1 MRHILTFLIFI
12 VCSLTAHA
20 QNIYFNHLTP
30 ANGLSQISVNSVF
43 ADKGGTIWMATRM
56 GLDCYD
62 GNSIHV
68 YSYDANNPH
77 SLFCNNVR
85 QVVGDG
91 NHTIYLSCSEGV
103 ASLDVHTQ
111 RFTTLH
117 RSGNMSICYSDALYM
132 SDKNIVYRTT
142 DKGKTKKLYARLPAC
157 ETVATMTMDS
167 RKRLW
172 IGTVSGGLYLLQG
185 GKLKHVIN
193 DAHITTIYED
203 SRHNIWVGSWYNG
216 LWTIAPNGKTTNVKA
231 GSWLISNF
239 VRTFCEDLQGNMWIG
254 TYHGLIRYNPTNGQ
268 HRLFTADGQVGSLTN
283 SSIWSI
289 IRDKQGTLW
298 IGTYFGGV
306 NYVNP
311 EYEIFTRYRASTR
324 QKGALSFPVVGCMTE
339 DASGRLWISTEG
351 GGLNIYDRKT
361 QEFSRFGGIP
371 TANIKALH
379 FDRRRNTMWVGSHL
393 DGLYRVDLA
402 SGRVSNYRNIRNDRT
417 SLPDDIVRDIIE
429 YNGRIIVA
437 TQNGVASIN
446 PDEGGKPRFARILP
460 KERLLA
466 VPSLCIDRHN
476 QLWIATDGNG
486 VYRYDLHTGRHTHFV
501 HKTGDTT
508 TISNNYVC
516 HITKDRLGRVWLS
529 TASGNINMYDE
540 AKGRF
545 TSYGAAD
552 GLKGDGVY
560 AATPSS
566 LDKYSMLL
574 ITNHGFAVLN
584 TRNREIR
591 NYDCAVGIPLESIN
605 EKGLYV
611 THDGKVLIGG
621 IDGMVMFDERDL
633 YKTTAP
639 YRLGFS
645 QLYVNG
651 KEIEPN
657 DGTDI
662 LQYDLRY
669 TKELTLDHDQTVF
682 SVEYFTTNFVKANDR
697 PVEFRLK
704 GLSNQWIPA
713 RQKILSFSGLPS
725 GTYTLE
731 LRCPDSDIATASLKI
746 RILPPWYLSWWAY
759 IIYIMCI
766 GAAVWWLTLEYRDRI
781 RLTESL
787 KFEKQRVRDI
797 EEQNQSKLRFFF
809 NVSHEIRTPLTVI
822 ISLADSLIK
831 EMKCTGDTRNKLTG
845 IYRNCNQL
853 RSLISELLDFRKQE
867 QGHTHIHARHADM
880 SALLR
885 NTATLYTEYTLGKDI
900 TLQIEVPDQMLMW
913 FDPKQMQKVVSNLV
927 SNAIKHTPQGGM
939 VTIAAHAEDT
949 HAIITVSDT
958 GTGIAKEDLPHLFSR
973 FYQARNIET
982 VADIGTGIGLNL
994 TKGIVDMHHGTIE
1007 VASEQGKGTKFTI
1020 TLPTQRDAFAP
1031 EETTDEPVR
1040 TDSIKQLTP
1049 ATDSTVTGH
1058 DTSGDNTNNAP
1069 EVHDER
1075 PIILIVEDN
1084 DDIRQLLSTLFA
1096 PLYRTRTAVDGA
1108 EALEMIG
1115 DEMPDI
1121 ILTDVMMPNID
1132 GLELC
1137 KTIKHDFST
1146 CHIPVVLLTARTAV
1160 EKKLEGLKTGADD
1173 YVTKPFNNDVLVS
1186 RCNNLINM
1194 RRLLQRKFSQHPHH
1208 EADMLA
1214 TNPMDKDLLD
1224 RAMAIIDRYYS
1235 DSEFSVDT
1243 FAREIGMSRTAFFNK
1258 WKNLTGE
1265 TPKSF
1270 ILNLRLRKAADML
1283 RERHDLSIA
1292 EVSYANGFSSPRY
1305 FCKCFKDTYKIQP
1318 SAYRNADSQQP
1329 EKPE

>member
-1 MRHILTFLIFI
+1 
-12 VCSLTAHA
+12 
-20 QNIYFNHLTP
+20 
-30 ANGLSQISVNSVF
+30 
-43 ADKGGTIWMATRM
+43 
-56 GLDCYD
+56 
-62 GNSIHV
+62 
-68 YSYDANNPH
+68 
-77 SLFCNNVR
+77 
-85 QVVGDG
+85 
-91 NHTIYLSCSEGV
+91 
-103 ASLDVHTQ
+103 
-111 RFTTLH
+111 
-117 RSGNMSICYSDALYM
+117 
-132 SDKNIVYRTT
+132 
-142 DKGKTKKLYARLPAC
+142 
-157 ETVATMTMDS
+157 
-167 RKRLW
+167 
-172 IGTVSGGLYLLQG
+172 
-185 GKLKHVIN
+185 
-193 DAHITTIYED
+193 
-203 SRHNIWVGSWYNG
+203 
-216 LWTIAPNGKTTNVKA
+216 
-231 GSWLISNF
+231 
-239 VRTFCEDLQGNMWIG
+239 
-254 TYHGLIRYNPTNGQ
+254 
-268 HRLFTADGQVGSLTN
+268 
-283 SSIWSI
+283 
-289 IRDKQGTLW
+289 
-298 IGTYFGGV
+298 
-306 NYVNP
+306 
-311 EYEIFTRYRASTR
+311 
-324 QKGALSFPVVGCMTE
+324 
-339 DASGRLWISTEG
+339 
-351 GGLNIYDRKT
+351 
-361 QEFSRFGGIP
+361 
-371 TANIKALH
+371 
-379 FDRRRNTMWVGSHL
+379 
-393 DGLYRVDLA
+393 
-402 SGRVSNYRNIRNDRT
+402 
-417 SLPDDIVRDIIE
+417 
-429 YNGRIIVA
+429 
-437 TQNGVASIN
+437 
-446 PDEGGKPRFARILP
+446 
-460 KERLLA
+460 
-466 VPSLCIDRHN
+466 
-476 QLWIATDGNG
+476 
-486 VYRYDLHTGRHTHFV
+486 
-501 HKTGDTT
+501 
-508 TISNNYVC
+508 
-516 HITKDRLGRVWLS
+516 
-529 TASGNINMYDE
+529 
-540 AKGRF
+540 
-545 TSYGAAD
+545 
-552 GLKGDGVY
+552 
-560 AATPSS
+560 
-566 LDKYSMLL
+566 
-574 ITNHGFAVLN
+574 
-584 TRNREIR
+584 
-591 NYDCAVGIPLESIN
+591 
-605 EKGLYV
+605 
-611 THDGKVLIGG
+611 
-621 IDGMVMFDERDL
+621 
-633 YKTTAP
+633 
-639 YRLGFS
+639 
-645 QLYVNG
+645 
-651 KEIEPN
+651 
-657 DGTDI
+657 
-662 LQYDLRY
+662 
-669 TKELTLDHDQTVF
+669 
-682 SVEYFTTNFVKANDR
+682 
-697 PVEFRLK
+697 
-704 GLSNQWIPA
+704 
-713 RQKILSFSGLPS
+713 
-725 GTYTLE
+725 
-731 LRCPDSDIATASLKI
+731 
-746 RILPPWYLSWWAY
+746 
-759 IIYIMCI
+759 MCI

-781 RLTESL
+781 RLAESL

-885 NTATLYTEYTLGKDI
+885 NTATLFTEYTLGKDI
-900 TLQIEVPDQMLMW
+900 TLQIDVPDQLPMW

-939 VTIAAHAEDT
+939 VTIAAQTDDT
-949 HAIITVSDT
+949 KAVITVSDN
-958 GTGIAKEDLPHLFSR
+958 GSGIAKEDLPHLFSR

-1031 EETTDEPVR
+1031 EETTDEPMR

-1049 ATDSTVTGH
+1049 ATDHAATGH
-1058 DTSGDNTNNAP
+1058 DTAGDNTNNAP
-1069 EVHDER
+1069 EGHDER

-1121 ILTDVMMPNID
+1121 ILSDVMMPNID

-1137 KTIKHDFST
+1137 KTIKHDFTT

-1318 SAYRNADSQQP
+1318 SAYRNADNQQP
-1329 EKPE
+1329 EKTE

>member
-1 MRHILTFLIFI
+1 
-12 VCSLTAHA
+12 
-20 QNIYFNHLTP
+20 
-30 ANGLSQISVNSVF
+30 
-43 ADKGGTIWMATRM
+43 
-56 GLDCYD
+56 
-62 GNSIHV
+62 
-68 YSYDANNPH
+68 
-77 SLFCNNVR
+77 
-85 QVVGDG
+85 
-91 NHTIYLSCSEGV
+91 
-103 ASLDVHTQ
+103 
-111 RFTTLH
+111 
-117 RSGNMSICYSDALYM
+117 
-132 SDKNIVYRTT
+132 
-142 DKGKTKKLYARLPAC
+142 
-157 ETVATMTMDS
+157 
-167 RKRLW
+167 
-172 IGTVSGGLYLLQG
+172 
-185 GKLKHVIN
+185 
-193 DAHITTIYED
+193 
-203 SRHNIWVGSWYNG
+203 
-216 LWTIAPNGKTTNVKA
+216 
-231 GSWLISNF
+231 
-239 VRTFCEDLQGNMWIG
+239 
-254 TYHGLIRYNPTNGQ
+254 
-268 HRLFTADGQVGSLTN
+268 
-283 SSIWSI
+283 
-289 IRDKQGTLW
+289 
-298 IGTYFGGV
+298 
-306 NYVNP
+306 
-311 EYEIFTRYRASTR
+311 
-324 QKGALSFPVVGCMTE
+324 
-339 DASGRLWISTEG
+339 
-351 GGLNIYDRKT
+351 
-361 QEFSRFGGIP
+361 
-371 TANIKALH
+371 
-379 FDRRRNTMWVGSHL
+379 
-393 DGLYRVDLA
+393 
-402 SGRVSNYRNIRNDRT
+402 
-417 SLPDDIVRDIIE
+417 
-429 YNGRIIVA
+429 
-437 TQNGVASIN
+437 
-446 PDEGGKPRFARILP
+446 
-460 KERLLA
+460 
-466 VPSLCIDRHN
+466 
-476 QLWIATDGNG
+476 
-486 VYRYDLHTGRHTHFV
+486 
-501 HKTGDTT
+501 
-508 TISNNYVC
+508 
-516 HITKDRLGRVWLS
+516 
-529 TASGNINMYDE
+529 
-540 AKGRF
+540 
-545 TSYGAAD
+545 
-552 GLKGDGVY
+552 
-560 AATPSS
+560 
-566 LDKYSMLL
+566 
-574 ITNHGFAVLN
+574 
-584 TRNREIR
+584 
-591 NYDCAVGIPLESIN
+591 
-605 EKGLYV
+605 
-611 THDGKVLIGG
+611 
-621 IDGMVMFDERDL
+621 
-633 YKTTAP
+633 
-639 YRLGFS
+639 
-645 QLYVNG
+645 
-651 KEIEPN
+651 
-657 DGTDI
+657 
-662 LQYDLRY
+662 
-669 TKELTLDHDQTVF
+669 
-682 SVEYFTTNFVKANDR
+682 
-697 PVEFRLK
+697 
-704 GLSNQWIPA
+704 
-713 RQKILSFSGLPS
+713 
-725 GTYTLE
+725 
-731 LRCPDSDIATASLKI
+731 
-746 RILPPWYLSWWAY
+746 
-759 IIYIMCI
+759 MCI
-766 GAAVWWLTLEYRDRI
+766 GAAVWWLTREYRDRI
-781 RLTESL
+781 RLAESL

-939 VTIAAHAEDT
+939 VTIAAHADDT

-1146 CHIPVVLLTARTAV
+1146 CHIPVVLLTAHTAV

>member
-1 MRHILTFLIFI
+1 
-12 VCSLTAHA
+12 
-20 QNIYFNHLTP
+20 
-30 ANGLSQISVNSVF
+30 
-43 ADKGGTIWMATRM
+43 
-56 GLDCYD
+56 
-62 GNSIHV
+62 
-68 YSYDANNPH
+68 
-77 SLFCNNVR
+77 
-85 QVVGDG
+85 
-91 NHTIYLSCSEGV
+91 
-103 ASLDVHTQ
+103 
-111 RFTTLH
+111 
-117 RSGNMSICYSDALYM
+117 
-132 SDKNIVYRTT
+132 
-142 DKGKTKKLYARLPAC
+142 
-157 ETVATMTMDS
+157 
-167 RKRLW
+167 
-172 IGTVSGGLYLLQG
+172 
-185 GKLKHVIN
+185 
-193 DAHITTIYED
+193 
-203 SRHNIWVGSWYNG
+203 
-216 LWTIAPNGKTTNVKA
+216 
-231 GSWLISNF
+231 
-239 VRTFCEDLQGNMWIG
+239 
-254 TYHGLIRYNPTNGQ
+254 
-268 HRLFTADGQVGSLTN
+268 
-283 SSIWSI
+283 
-289 IRDKQGTLW
+289 
-298 IGTYFGGV
+298 
-306 NYVNP
+306 
-311 EYEIFTRYRASTR
+311 
-324 QKGALSFPVVGCMTE
+324 
-339 DASGRLWISTEG
+339 
-351 GGLNIYDRKT
+351 
-361 QEFSRFGGIP
+361 
-371 TANIKALH
+371 
-379 FDRRRNTMWVGSHL
+379 
-393 DGLYRVDLA
+393 
-402 SGRVSNYRNIRNDRT
+402 
-417 SLPDDIVRDIIE
+417 
-429 YNGRIIVA
+429 
-437 TQNGVASIN
+437 
-446 PDEGGKPRFARILP
+446 
-460 KERLLA
+460 
-466 VPSLCIDRHN
+466 
-476 QLWIATDGNG
+476 
-486 VYRYDLHTGRHTHFV
+486 
-501 HKTGDTT
+501 
-508 TISNNYVC
+508 
-516 HITKDRLGRVWLS
+516 
-529 TASGNINMYDE
+529 
-540 AKGRF
+540 
-545 TSYGAAD
+545 
-552 GLKGDGVY
+552 
-560 AATPSS
+560 
-566 LDKYSMLL
+566 
-574 ITNHGFAVLN
+574 
-584 TRNREIR
+584 
-591 NYDCAVGIPLESIN
+591 
-605 EKGLYV
+605 
-611 THDGKVLIGG
+611 
-621 IDGMVMFDERDL
+621 
-633 YKTTAP
+633 
-639 YRLGFS
+639 
-645 QLYVNG
+645 
-651 KEIEPN
+651 
-657 DGTDI
+657 
-662 LQYDLRY
+662 
-669 TKELTLDHDQTVF
+669 
-682 SVEYFTTNFVKANDR
+682 
-697 PVEFRLK
+697 
-704 GLSNQWIPA
+704 
-713 RQKILSFSGLPS
+713 
-725 GTYTLE
+725 
-731 LRCPDSDIATASLKI
+731 
-746 RILPPWYLSWWAY
+746 
-759 IIYIMCI
+759 MCI

-781 RLTESL
+781 RLAESL

-939 VTIAAHAEDT
+939 VTIAAHADDT

-1031 EETTDEPVR
+1031 EETTDEPMR

-1049 ATDSTVTGH
+1049 ATDSTVTNH
-1058 DTSGDNTNNAP
+1058 DKAADNTNNTP
-1069 EVHDER
+1069 EGHDER

-1121 ILTDVMMPNID
+1121 ILSDVMMPNID

-1137 KTIKHDFST
+1137 KTIKHDFTTS
-1146 CHIPVVLLTARTAV
+1146 HIPVVLLTARTAV

>member
-1 MRHILTFLIFI
+1 
-12 VCSLTAHA
+12 
-20 QNIYFNHLTP
+20 
-30 ANGLSQISVNSVF
+30 
-43 ADKGGTIWMATRM
+43 
-56 GLDCYD
+56 
-62 GNSIHV
+62 
-68 YSYDANNPH
+68 
-77 SLFCNNVR
+77 
-85 QVVGDG
+85 
-91 NHTIYLSCSEGV
+91 
-103 ASLDVHTQ
+103 
-111 RFTTLH
+111 
-117 RSGNMSICYSDALYM
+117 
-132 SDKNIVYRTT
+132 
-142 DKGKTKKLYARLPAC
+142 
-157 ETVATMTMDS
+157 
-167 RKRLW
+167 
-172 IGTVSGGLYLLQG
+172 
-185 GKLKHVIN
+185 
-193 DAHITTIYED
+193 
-203 SRHNIWVGSWYNG
+203 
-216 LWTIAPNGKTTNVKA
+216 
-231 GSWLISNF
+231 
-239 VRTFCEDLQGNMWIG
+239 
-254 TYHGLIRYNPTNGQ
+254 
-268 HRLFTADGQVGSLTN
+268 
-283 SSIWSI
+283 
-289 IRDKQGTLW
+289 
-298 IGTYFGGV
+298 
-306 NYVNP
+306 
-311 EYEIFTRYRASTR
+311 
-324 QKGALSFPVVGCMTE
+324 
-339 DASGRLWISTEG
+339 
-351 GGLNIYDRKT
+351 
-361 QEFSRFGGIP
+361 
-371 TANIKALH
+371 
-379 FDRRRNTMWVGSHL
+379 
-393 DGLYRVDLA
+393 
-402 SGRVSNYRNIRNDRT
+402 
-417 SLPDDIVRDIIE
+417 
-429 YNGRIIVA
+429 
-437 TQNGVASIN
+437 
-446 PDEGGKPRFARILP
+446 
-460 KERLLA
+460 
-466 VPSLCIDRHN
+466 
-476 QLWIATDGNG
+476 
-486 VYRYDLHTGRHTHFV
+486 
-501 HKTGDTT
+501 
-508 TISNNYVC
+508 
-516 HITKDRLGRVWLS
+516 
-529 TASGNINMYDE
+529 
-540 AKGRF
+540 
-545 TSYGAAD
+545 
-552 GLKGDGVY
+552 
-560 AATPSS
+560 
-566 LDKYSMLL
+566 
-574 ITNHGFAVLN
+574 
-584 TRNREIR
+584 
-591 NYDCAVGIPLESIN
+591 
-605 EKGLYV
+605 
-611 THDGKVLIGG
+611 
-621 IDGMVMFDERDL
+621 
-633 YKTTAP
+633 
-639 YRLGFS
+639 
-645 QLYVNG
+645 
-651 KEIEPN
+651 
-657 DGTDI
+657 
-662 LQYDLRY
+662 
-669 TKELTLDHDQTVF
+669 
-682 SVEYFTTNFVKANDR
+682 
-697 PVEFRLK
+697 
-704 GLSNQWIPA
+704 
-713 RQKILSFSGLPS
+713 
-725 GTYTLE
+725 
-731 LRCPDSDIATASLKI
+731 
-746 RILPPWYLSWWAY
+746 
-759 IIYIMCI
+759 MCI

-781 RLTESL
+781 RLAESL

-885 NTATLYTEYTLGKDI
+885 NTATLFTEYTLGKDI
-900 TLQIEVPDQMLMW
+900 TLQIDVPDQLPMW

-939 VTIAAHAEDT
+939 VTIAAQTDDT
-949 HAIITVSDT
+949 KAVITVSDN
-958 GTGIAKEDLPHLFSR
+958 GSGIAKEDLPHLFSR

-1049 ATDSTVTGH
+1049 ATDHAATGH

-1069 EVHDER
+1069 EGHDER

-1121 ILTDVMMPNID
+1121 ILSDVMMPNVD

-1137 KTIKHDFST
+1137 KTIKHDFTT

-1318 SAYRNADSQQP
+1318 SAYRNADNQQP
-1329 EKPE
+1329 EKTE

>member
-1 MRHILTFLIFI
+1 
-12 VCSLTAHA
+12 
-20 QNIYFNHLTP
+20 
-30 ANGLSQISVNSVF
+30 
-43 ADKGGTIWMATRM
+43 
-56 GLDCYD
+56 
-62 GNSIHV
+62 
-68 YSYDANNPH
+68 
-77 SLFCNNVR
+77 
-85 QVVGDG
+85 
-91 NHTIYLSCSEGV
+91 
-103 ASLDVHTQ
+103 
-111 RFTTLH
+111 
-117 RSGNMSICYSDALYM
+117 
-132 SDKNIVYRTT
+132 
-142 DKGKTKKLYARLPAC
+142 
-157 ETVATMTMDS
+157 
-167 RKRLW
+167 
-172 IGTVSGGLYLLQG
+172 
-185 GKLKHVIN
+185 
-193 DAHITTIYED
+193 
-203 SRHNIWVGSWYNG
+203 
-216 LWTIAPNGKTTNVKA
+216 
-231 GSWLISNF
+231 
-239 VRTFCEDLQGNMWIG
+239 
-254 TYHGLIRYNPTNGQ
+254 
-268 HRLFTADGQVGSLTN
+268 
-283 SSIWSI
+283 
-289 IRDKQGTLW
+289 
-298 IGTYFGGV
+298 
-306 NYVNP
+306 
-311 EYEIFTRYRASTR
+311 
-324 QKGALSFPVVGCMTE
+324 
-339 DASGRLWISTEG
+339 
-351 GGLNIYDRKT
+351 
-361 QEFSRFGGIP
+361 
-371 TANIKALH
+371 
-379 FDRRRNTMWVGSHL
+379 
-393 DGLYRVDLA
+393 
-402 SGRVSNYRNIRNDRT
+402 
-417 SLPDDIVRDIIE
+417 
-429 YNGRIIVA
+429 
-437 TQNGVASIN
+437 
-446 PDEGGKPRFARILP
+446 
-460 KERLLA
+460 
-466 VPSLCIDRHN
+466 
-476 QLWIATDGNG
+476 
-486 VYRYDLHTGRHTHFV
+486 
-501 HKTGDTT
+501 
-508 TISNNYVC
+508 
-516 HITKDRLGRVWLS
+516 
-529 TASGNINMYDE
+529 
-540 AKGRF
+540 
-545 TSYGAAD
+545 
-552 GLKGDGVY
+552 
-560 AATPSS
+560 
-566 LDKYSMLL
+566 
-574 ITNHGFAVLN
+574 
-584 TRNREIR
+584 
-591 NYDCAVGIPLESIN
+591 
-605 EKGLYV
+605 
-611 THDGKVLIGG
+611 
-621 IDGMVMFDERDL
+621 
-633 YKTTAP
+633 
-639 YRLGFS
+639 
-645 QLYVNG
+645 
-651 KEIEPN
+651 
-657 DGTDI
+657 
-662 LQYDLRY
+662 
-669 TKELTLDHDQTVF
+669 
-682 SVEYFTTNFVKANDR
+682 
-697 PVEFRLK
+697 
-704 GLSNQWIPA
+704 
-713 RQKILSFSGLPS
+713 
-725 GTYTLE
+725 
-731 LRCPDSDIATASLKI
+731 
-746 RILPPWYLSWWAY
+746 
-759 IIYIMCI
+759 MCI

-781 RLTESL
+781 RLAESL

-939 VTIAAHAEDT
+939 VTIAAHADDT

-1214 TNPMDKDLLD
+1214 TNPMDKNLLD

-1318 SAYRNADSQQP
+1318 SAYRNADNQQP

>member
-1 MRHILTFLIFI
+1 
-12 VCSLTAHA
+12 
-20 QNIYFNHLTP
+20 
-30 ANGLSQISVNSVF
+30 
-43 ADKGGTIWMATRM
+43 
-56 GLDCYD
+56 
-62 GNSIHV
+62 
-68 YSYDANNPH
+68 
-77 SLFCNNVR
+77 
-85 QVVGDG
+85 
-91 NHTIYLSCSEGV
+91 
-103 ASLDVHTQ
+103 
-111 RFTTLH
+111 
-117 RSGNMSICYSDALYM
+117 
-132 SDKNIVYRTT
+132 
-142 DKGKTKKLYARLPAC
+142 
-157 ETVATMTMDS
+157 
-167 RKRLW
+167 
-172 IGTVSGGLYLLQG
+172 
-185 GKLKHVIN
+185 
-193 DAHITTIYED
+193 
-203 SRHNIWVGSWYNG
+203 
-216 LWTIAPNGKTTNVKA
+216 
-231 GSWLISNF
+231 
-239 VRTFCEDLQGNMWIG
+239 
-254 TYHGLIRYNPTNGQ
+254 
-268 HRLFTADGQVGSLTN
+268 
-283 SSIWSI
+283 
-289 IRDKQGTLW
+289 
-298 IGTYFGGV
+298 
-306 NYVNP
+306 
-311 EYEIFTRYRASTR
+311 
-324 QKGALSFPVVGCMTE
+324 
-339 DASGRLWISTEG
+339 
-351 GGLNIYDRKT
+351 
-361 QEFSRFGGIP
+361 
-371 TANIKALH
+371 
-379 FDRRRNTMWVGSHL
+379 
-393 DGLYRVDLA
+393 
-402 SGRVSNYRNIRNDRT
+402 
-417 SLPDDIVRDIIE
+417 
-429 YNGRIIVA
+429 
-437 TQNGVASIN
+437 
-446 PDEGGKPRFARILP
+446 
-460 KERLLA
+460 
-466 VPSLCIDRHN
+466 
-476 QLWIATDGNG
+476 
-486 VYRYDLHTGRHTHFV
+486 
-501 HKTGDTT
+501 
-508 TISNNYVC
+508 
-516 HITKDRLGRVWLS
+516 
-529 TASGNINMYDE
+529 
-540 AKGRF
+540 
-545 TSYGAAD
+545 
-552 GLKGDGVY
+552 
-560 AATPSS
+560 
-566 LDKYSMLL
+566 
-574 ITNHGFAVLN
+574 
-584 TRNREIR
+584 
-591 NYDCAVGIPLESIN
+591 
-605 EKGLYV
+605 
-611 THDGKVLIGG
+611 
-621 IDGMVMFDERDL
+621 
-633 YKTTAP
+633 
-639 YRLGFS
+639 
-645 QLYVNG
+645 
-651 KEIEPN
+651 
-657 DGTDI
+657 
-662 LQYDLRY
+662 
-669 TKELTLDHDQTVF
+669 
-682 SVEYFTTNFVKANDR
+682 
-697 PVEFRLK
+697 
-704 GLSNQWIPA
+704 
-713 RQKILSFSGLPS
+713 
-725 GTYTLE
+725 
-731 LRCPDSDIATASLKI
+731 
-746 RILPPWYLSWWAY
+746 
-759 IIYIMCI
+759 MCI

-781 RLTESL
+781 RLAESL

-939 VTIAAHAEDT
+939 VTIAAHADDT

-1007 VASEQGKGTKFTI
+1007 VASEQGKGSKFTI

-1031 EETTDEPVR
+1031 EETTDEPMR

-1049 ATDSTVTGH
+1049 ATDSTVTNH
-1058 DTSGDNTNNAP
+1058 DKAADNTNNTP
-1069 EVHDER
+1069 EGHDER

-1121 ILTDVMMPNID
+1121 ILSDVMMPNID

-1137 KTIKHDFST
+1137 KTIKHDFTT

-1214 TNPMDKDLLD
+1214 TNPMDKDMLD

-1318 SAYRNADSQQP
+1318 SAYRNADNQQP
-1329 EKPE
+1329 EKTE

>member
-1 MRHILTFLIFI
+1 
-12 VCSLTAHA
+12 
-20 QNIYFNHLTP
+20 
-30 ANGLSQISVNSVF
+30 
-43 ADKGGTIWMATRM
+43 
-56 GLDCYD
+56 
-62 GNSIHV
+62 
-68 YSYDANNPH
+68 
-77 SLFCNNVR
+77 
-85 QVVGDG
+85 
-91 NHTIYLSCSEGV
+91 
-103 ASLDVHTQ
+103 
-111 RFTTLH
+111 
-117 RSGNMSICYSDALYM
+117 
-132 SDKNIVYRTT
+132 
-142 DKGKTKKLYARLPAC
+142 
-157 ETVATMTMDS
+157 
-167 RKRLW
+167 
-172 IGTVSGGLYLLQG
+172 
-185 GKLKHVIN
+185 
-193 DAHITTIYED
+193 
-203 SRHNIWVGSWYNG
+203 
-216 LWTIAPNGKTTNVKA
+216 
-231 GSWLISNF
+231 
-239 VRTFCEDLQGNMWIG
+239 
-254 TYHGLIRYNPTNGQ
+254 
-268 HRLFTADGQVGSLTN
+268 
-283 SSIWSI
+283 
-289 IRDKQGTLW
+289 
-298 IGTYFGGV
+298 
-306 NYVNP
+306 
-311 EYEIFTRYRASTR
+311 
-324 QKGALSFPVVGCMTE
+324 
-339 DASGRLWISTEG
+339 
-351 GGLNIYDRKT
+351 
-361 QEFSRFGGIP
+361 
-371 TANIKALH
+371 
-379 FDRRRNTMWVGSHL
+379 
-393 DGLYRVDLA
+393 
-402 SGRVSNYRNIRNDRT
+402 
-417 SLPDDIVRDIIE
+417 
-429 YNGRIIVA
+429 
-437 TQNGVASIN
+437 
-446 PDEGGKPRFARILP
+446 
-460 KERLLA
+460 
-466 VPSLCIDRHN
+466 
-476 QLWIATDGNG
+476 
-486 VYRYDLHTGRHTHFV
+486 
-501 HKTGDTT
+501 
-508 TISNNYVC
+508 
-516 HITKDRLGRVWLS
+516 
-529 TASGNINMYDE
+529 
-540 AKGRF
+540 
-545 TSYGAAD
+545 
-552 GLKGDGVY
+552 
-560 AATPSS
+560 
-566 LDKYSMLL
+566 
-574 ITNHGFAVLN
+574 
-584 TRNREIR
+584 
-591 NYDCAVGIPLESIN
+591 
-605 EKGLYV
+605 
-611 THDGKVLIGG
+611 
-621 IDGMVMFDERDL
+621 
-633 YKTTAP
+633 
-639 YRLGFS
+639 
-645 QLYVNG
+645 
-651 KEIEPN
+651 
-657 DGTDI
+657 
-662 LQYDLRY
+662 
-669 TKELTLDHDQTVF
+669 
-682 SVEYFTTNFVKANDR
+682 
-697 PVEFRLK
+697 
-704 GLSNQWIPA
+704 
-713 RQKILSFSGLPS
+713 
-725 GTYTLE
+725 
-731 LRCPDSDIATASLKI
+731 
-746 RILPPWYLSWWAY
+746 
-759 IIYIMCI
+759 MCI

-781 RLTESL
+781 RLAESL

-939 VTIAAHAEDT
+939 VTIAAHADDT

>member
-1 MRHILTFLIFI
+1 
-12 VCSLTAHA
+12 
-20 QNIYFNHLTP
+20 
-30 ANGLSQISVNSVF
+30 
-43 ADKGGTIWMATRM
+43 
-56 GLDCYD
+56 
-62 GNSIHV
+62 
-68 YSYDANNPH
+68 
-77 SLFCNNVR
+77 
-85 QVVGDG
+85 
-91 NHTIYLSCSEGV
+91 
-103 ASLDVHTQ
+103 
-111 RFTTLH
+111 
-117 RSGNMSICYSDALYM
+117 
-132 SDKNIVYRTT
+132 
-142 DKGKTKKLYARLPAC
+142 
-157 ETVATMTMDS
+157 
-167 RKRLW
+167 
-172 IGTVSGGLYLLQG
+172 
-185 GKLKHVIN
+185 
-193 DAHITTIYED
+193 
-203 SRHNIWVGSWYNG
+203 
-216 LWTIAPNGKTTNVKA
+216 
-231 GSWLISNF
+231 
-239 VRTFCEDLQGNMWIG
+239 
-254 TYHGLIRYNPTNGQ
+254 
-268 HRLFTADGQVGSLTN
+268 
-283 SSIWSI
+283 
-289 IRDKQGTLW
+289 
-298 IGTYFGGV
+298 
-306 NYVNP
+306 
-311 EYEIFTRYRASTR
+311 
-324 QKGALSFPVVGCMTE
+324 
-339 DASGRLWISTEG
+339 
-351 GGLNIYDRKT
+351 
-361 QEFSRFGGIP
+361 
-371 TANIKALH
+371 
-379 FDRRRNTMWVGSHL
+379 
-393 DGLYRVDLA
+393 
-402 SGRVSNYRNIRNDRT
+402 
-417 SLPDDIVRDIIE
+417 
-429 YNGRIIVA
+429 
-437 TQNGVASIN
+437 
-446 PDEGGKPRFARILP
+446 
-460 KERLLA
+460 
-466 VPSLCIDRHN
+466 
-476 QLWIATDGNG
+476 
-486 VYRYDLHTGRHTHFV
+486 
-501 HKTGDTT
+501 
-508 TISNNYVC
+508 
-516 HITKDRLGRVWLS
+516 
-529 TASGNINMYDE
+529 
-540 AKGRF
+540 
-545 TSYGAAD
+545 
-552 GLKGDGVY
+552 
-560 AATPSS
+560 
-566 LDKYSMLL
+566 
-574 ITNHGFAVLN
+574 
-584 TRNREIR
+584 
-591 NYDCAVGIPLESIN
+591 
-605 EKGLYV
+605 
-611 THDGKVLIGG
+611 
-621 IDGMVMFDERDL
+621 
-633 YKTTAP
+633 
-639 YRLGFS
+639 
-645 QLYVNG
+645 
-651 KEIEPN
+651 
-657 DGTDI
+657 
-662 LQYDLRY
+662 
-669 TKELTLDHDQTVF
+669 
-682 SVEYFTTNFVKANDR
+682 
-697 PVEFRLK
+697 
-704 GLSNQWIPA
+704 
-713 RQKILSFSGLPS
+713 
-725 GTYTLE
+725 
-731 LRCPDSDIATASLKI
+731 
-746 RILPPWYLSWWAY
+746 
-759 IIYIMCI
+759 MCI

-781 RLTESL
+781 RLAESL

-939 VTIAAHAEDT
+939 VTIAAHADDT

-1318 SAYRNADSQQP
+1318 SAYRNADSQKP

>member
-1 MRHILTFLIFI
+1 
-12 VCSLTAHA
+12 
-20 QNIYFNHLTP
+20 
-30 ANGLSQISVNSVF
+30 
-43 ADKGGTIWMATRM
+43 
-56 GLDCYD
+56 
-62 GNSIHV
+62 
-68 YSYDANNPH
+68 
-77 SLFCNNVR
+77 
-85 QVVGDG
+85 
-91 NHTIYLSCSEGV
+91 
-103 ASLDVHTQ
+103 
-111 RFTTLH
+111 
-117 RSGNMSICYSDALYM
+117 
-132 SDKNIVYRTT
+132 
-142 DKGKTKKLYARLPAC
+142 
-157 ETVATMTMDS
+157 
-167 RKRLW
+167 
-172 IGTVSGGLYLLQG
+172 
-185 GKLKHVIN
+185 
-193 DAHITTIYED
+193 
-203 SRHNIWVGSWYNG
+203 
-216 LWTIAPNGKTTNVKA
+216 
-231 GSWLISNF
+231 
-239 VRTFCEDLQGNMWIG
+239 
-254 TYHGLIRYNPTNGQ
+254 
-268 HRLFTADGQVGSLTN
+268 
-283 SSIWSI
+283 
-289 IRDKQGTLW
+289 
-298 IGTYFGGV
+298 
-306 NYVNP
+306 
-311 EYEIFTRYRASTR
+311 
-324 QKGALSFPVVGCMTE
+324 
-339 DASGRLWISTEG
+339 
-351 GGLNIYDRKT
+351 
-361 QEFSRFGGIP
+361 
-371 TANIKALH
+371 
-379 FDRRRNTMWVGSHL
+379 
-393 DGLYRVDLA
+393 
-402 SGRVSNYRNIRNDRT
+402 
-417 SLPDDIVRDIIE
+417 
-429 YNGRIIVA
+429 
-437 TQNGVASIN
+437 
-446 PDEGGKPRFARILP
+446 
-460 KERLLA
+460 
-466 VPSLCIDRHN
+466 
-476 QLWIATDGNG
+476 
-486 VYRYDLHTGRHTHFV
+486 
-501 HKTGDTT
+501 
-508 TISNNYVC
+508 
-516 HITKDRLGRVWLS
+516 
-529 TASGNINMYDE
+529 
-540 AKGRF
+540 
-545 TSYGAAD
+545 
-552 GLKGDGVY
+552 
-560 AATPSS
+560 
-566 LDKYSMLL
+566 
-574 ITNHGFAVLN
+574 
-584 TRNREIR
+584 
-591 NYDCAVGIPLESIN
+591 
-605 EKGLYV
+605 
-611 THDGKVLIGG
+611 
-621 IDGMVMFDERDL
+621 
-633 YKTTAP
+633 
-639 YRLGFS
+639 
-645 QLYVNG
+645 
-651 KEIEPN
+651 
-657 DGTDI
+657 
-662 LQYDLRY
+662 
-669 TKELTLDHDQTVF
+669 
-682 SVEYFTTNFVKANDR
+682 
-697 PVEFRLK
+697 
-704 GLSNQWIPA
+704 
-713 RQKILSFSGLPS
+713 
-725 GTYTLE
+725 
-731 LRCPDSDIATASLKI
+731 
-746 RILPPWYLSWWAY
+746 
-759 IIYIMCI
+759 MCI

-781 RLTESL
+781 RLAESL

-927 SNAIKHTPQGGM
+927 SNAIKHTLQGGM
-939 VTIAAHAEDT
+939 VTIAAHADDT

-982 VADIGTGIGLNL
+982 VADIGIGLNL

-1214 TNPMDKDLLD
+1214 TNPTDKDLLD

>member
-1 MRHILTFLIFI
+1 
-12 VCSLTAHA
+12 
-20 QNIYFNHLTP
+20 
-30 ANGLSQISVNSVF
+30 
-43 ADKGGTIWMATRM
+43 
-56 GLDCYD
+56 
-62 GNSIHV
+62 
-68 YSYDANNPH
+68 
-77 SLFCNNVR
+77 
-85 QVVGDG
+85 
-91 NHTIYLSCSEGV
+91 
-103 ASLDVHTQ
+103 
-111 RFTTLH
+111 
-117 RSGNMSICYSDALYM
+117 
-132 SDKNIVYRTT
+132 
-142 DKGKTKKLYARLPAC
+142 
-157 ETVATMTMDS
+157 
-167 RKRLW
+167 
-172 IGTVSGGLYLLQG
+172 
-185 GKLKHVIN
+185 
-193 DAHITTIYED
+193 
-203 SRHNIWVGSWYNG
+203 
-216 LWTIAPNGKTTNVKA
+216 
-231 GSWLISNF
+231 
-239 VRTFCEDLQGNMWIG
+239 
-254 TYHGLIRYNPTNGQ
+254 
-268 HRLFTADGQVGSLTN
+268 
-283 SSIWSI
+283 
-289 IRDKQGTLW
+289 
-298 IGTYFGGV
+298 
-306 NYVNP
+306 
-311 EYEIFTRYRASTR
+311 
-324 QKGALSFPVVGCMTE
+324 
-339 DASGRLWISTEG
+339 
-351 GGLNIYDRKT
+351 
-361 QEFSRFGGIP
+361 
-371 TANIKALH
+371 
-379 FDRRRNTMWVGSHL
+379 
-393 DGLYRVDLA
+393 
-402 SGRVSNYRNIRNDRT
+402 
-417 SLPDDIVRDIIE
+417 
-429 YNGRIIVA
+429 
-437 TQNGVASIN
+437 
-446 PDEGGKPRFARILP
+446 
-460 KERLLA
+460 
-466 VPSLCIDRHN
+466 
-476 QLWIATDGNG
+476 
-486 VYRYDLHTGRHTHFV
+486 
-501 HKTGDTT
+501 
-508 TISNNYVC
+508 
-516 HITKDRLGRVWLS
+516 
-529 TASGNINMYDE
+529 
-540 AKGRF
+540 
-545 TSYGAAD
+545 
-552 GLKGDGVY
+552 
-560 AATPSS
+560 
-566 LDKYSMLL
+566 
-574 ITNHGFAVLN
+574 
-584 TRNREIR
+584 
-591 NYDCAVGIPLESIN
+591 
-605 EKGLYV
+605 
-611 THDGKVLIGG
+611 
-621 IDGMVMFDERDL
+621 
-633 YKTTAP
+633 
-639 YRLGFS
+639 
-645 QLYVNG
+645 
-651 KEIEPN
+651 
-657 DGTDI
+657 
-662 LQYDLRY
+662 
-669 TKELTLDHDQTVF
+669 
-682 SVEYFTTNFVKANDR
+682 
-697 PVEFRLK
+697 
-704 GLSNQWIPA
+704 
-713 RQKILSFSGLPS
+713 
-725 GTYTLE
+725 
-731 LRCPDSDIATASLKI
+731 
-746 RILPPWYLSWWAY
+746 
-759 IIYIMCI
+759 MCI

-781 RLTESL
+781 RLAESL

-939 VTIAAHAEDT
+939 VTIAAQTDDT
-949 HAIITVSDT
+949 KAVITVSDN
-958 GTGIAKEDLPHLFSR
+958 GSGIAKEDLPHLFSR

-1007 VASEQGKGTKFTI
+1007 VASEQGKGSKFTI

-1031 EETTDEPVR
+1031 EETTDEPMR

-1049 ATDSTVTGH
+1049 ATDSTVTNH
-1058 DTSGDNTNNAP
+1058 DKAADNTNNTP
-1069 EVHDER
+1069 EGHDER

-1121 ILTDVMMPNID
+1121 ILSDVMMPNID

-1137 KTIKHDFST
+1137 KTIKHDFTT

-1214 TNPMDKDLLD
+1214 TNPMDKDMLD

-1318 SAYRNADSQQP
+1318 SAYRNADNQQP
-1329 EKPE
+1329 EKTE